1 MAFYHYHFMSS
12 TLIYISLFS
21 GLYFQIFMLVTFIEG
36 LIKEKE
42 NKGKFLAKTENEELP
57 SVTIIVPCFNEEKT
71 VIGTLKS
78 LMQLN
83 YPKNKF
89 SVFFVDDGSR
99 DNTYEQVKK
108 FAVKYTGRIS
118 VMQQKNQGKHV
129 AVNNAI
135 KAINSEIVGCLDA
148 DSYVSPDALL
158 KMIPYFKDQKVM
170 AVTPAMK
177 VFKPNSILERMQKA
191 EYDIGIFFKKIF
203 GDLNAI
209 HVTPGPFSLFR
220 RRVFDQIGLF
230 KKAHNTEDMEIAFRI
245 QSHKGLIKNCPN
257 AYVYTVPPKTIKKLY
272 VQRTRWVYGFINN
285 CIDYRHIFFNKE
297 YGHMGML
304 TLPISALSIALAILL
319 FGNTLFETT
328 KNTYRA
334 IATWYNAGAEIP
346 TWSQIVHH
354 FNFDLFFI
362 NTSAFMFLAM
372 LLLAMMIAIFL
383 ISKKM
388 SDGKMRPTIDMVY
401 FALIYSWLAPLWIMK
416 AVYNTMFRK
425 ATPWR

>member
-1 MAFYHYHFMSS
+1 
-12 TLIYISLFS
+12 
-21 GLYFQIFMLVTFIEG
+21 MLVTFIEG
-36 LIKEKE
+36 LLKDKE
-42 NKGKFLAKTENEELP
+42 NSKKSPINPSPKELP
-57 SVTIIVPCFNEEKT
+57 TVSIIVPCFNEEKT

-83 YPKNKF
+83 YPKDKF
-89 SVFFVDDGSR
+89 SVVFVDDGSR
-99 DNTYEQVKK
+99 DNTYAKVER
-108 FAVKYTGRIS
+108 FAVKYAGRIK

-135 KAINSEIVGCLDA
+135 SVINSEIVGCLDA
-148 DSYVSPDALL
+148 DSYVSSDALL
-158 KMIPYFKDQKVM
+158 KMIPYFTDQKVM

-177 VFKPNSILERMQKA
+177 VFKPSSILEKMQKA

-220 RRVFDQIGLF
+220 RSIFDKIGLF
-230 KKAHNTEDMEIAFRI
+230 KKAYNTEDMEIAFRI

-285 CIDYRHIFFNKE
+285 CLDYRHIFFNKE

-319 FGNTLFETT
+319 FGNTLFEMG
-328 KNTYRA
+328 KNIYNSLE
-334 IATWYNAGAEIP
+334 TWYSAGAEIP
-346 TWSQIVHH
+346 TWTQISNY
-354 FNFDLFFI
+354 FNFDLFFV
-362 NTSAFMFLAM
+362 NTSAFMLLSI

-388 SDGKMRPTIDMVY
+388 SDGKMRPTIDMIY